1 MSDLY
6 SKEILRLATQIPVND
21 LKGEPDVS
29 IQKTS
34 RICGS
39 RVTLKAMLSDDK
51 ISLDRFAVEVK
62 ACALGQAS
70 VGYFA
75 PFLKGM
81 TKGDAMNVR
90 ALLADILAGQKDA
103 PLPTDPDHGQWSG
116 LKVFEPAR
124 DHKGRH
130 SSILLLL
137 DAVIDALNEG

>member
-6 SKEILRLATQIPVND
+6 SKEILRLATQIPLD
-21 LKGEPDVS
+21 SLKGEPDVS

-39 RVTLKAMLSDDK
+39 RVTLKAMLSEDRM
-51 ISLDRFAVEVK
+51 SLDAFTVEVK

-81 TKGDAMNVR
+81 TKNDAISVQT
-90 ALLADILAGQKDA
+90 LLADILAGQKDA
-103 PLPTDPDHGQWSG
+103 PSPTDPALGQWSG

-130 SSILLLL
+130 SSILLVL
-137 DAVIDALNEG
+137 DALIEALDGH